1 MDFAISDKMKTI
13 LEMVDEFVEKELIP
27 LEPELAGAGFR
38 EMLPKIREK
47 QKKVRQMELWAPN
60 FPKDCGGLG
69 LSLVEHGLLS
79 EALGRT
85 PLGHFVFWC
94 QAPDAGNVEI
104 LHLHGTEEQKE
115 KYLKPL
121 VAGDI
126 RSCFS
131 MTEVDMPGS
140 NPVLLETT
148 AVKDGNDYVIN
159 GHKWYTSSADGA
171 DFAIVMAVT
180 NPEAPDYMQAS
191 MIIVPTDAPGFNLVR
206 NIPVM
211 GHAGEDYFSHAEI
224 LYQSCRVPQSNLLG
238 PEGHGF
244 IIAQERLGPGR
255 IHHCMRWLGICQR
268 SFELMGR
275 RANSRKIPRDGKPL
289 ASRQIIQAW
298 VAESAAE
305 IQAARLMTLHAAWRI
320 DQEGA
325 KAARDDISMIKT
337 AVPNVT
343 LKIIDEAIQ
352 MHGGLGVS
360 QDTPLAEM
368 YMGQRTLRLAD
379 GPDAVHRMVVG
390 RHEFKKYL
398 EQEPVNAAFRDA

>member
-13 LEMVDEFVEKELIP
+13 LEMVHEFVEKELIP
-27 LEPELAGAGFR
+27 LEPELAGTGFK

-60 FPKDCGGLG
+60 FPTDCGGLG

-104 LHLHGTEEQKE
+104 LHLHGTNDQKQ

-121 VAGDI
+121 VKGDI

-148 AVKDGNDYVIN
+148 AVKDGDDYVIN

-180 NPEAPDYMQAS
+180 NPEAPDYLQAS

-211 GHAGEDYFSHAEI
+211 GHCGDDYFSHAEI
-224 LYQSCRVPQSNLLG
+224 LYQSCRVPQANLLG

-268 SFELMGR
+268 SFELMCR
-275 RANSRKIPRDGKPL
+275 RANFRKITRDGKPL

-325 KAARDDISMIKT
+325 KAARDDISMIKFVVANT
-337 AVPNVT
+337 MQRVVDRALQV
-343 LKIIDEAIQ
+343 
-352 MHGGLGVS
+352 HGGLGMTD
-360 QDTPLAEM
+360 DTILAFF
-368 YMGQRTLRLAD
+368 Y
-379 GPDAVHRMVVG
+379 
-390 RHEFKKYL
+390 RHER
-398 EQEPVNAAFRDA
+398 AARIYDGADEVHKTSLARRILRGYVPA